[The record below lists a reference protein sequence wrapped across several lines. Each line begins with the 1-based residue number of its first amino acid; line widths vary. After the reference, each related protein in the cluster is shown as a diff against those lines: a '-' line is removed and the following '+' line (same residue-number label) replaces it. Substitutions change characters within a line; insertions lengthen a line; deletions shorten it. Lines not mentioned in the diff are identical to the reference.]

1 MSDDR
6 YPGSTSPQ
14 DDYYGRDDAGD
25 YARDYGSGRHDSYSS
40 ARSYQAAGQLGR
52 NADRNRDAGGDRYGQ
67 RGSNQGGYRQDG
79 SGQGGYGQGSYGQAS
94 FGQREGG
101 GRDYGRDRG
110 YQQDRSGGNYYGSY
124 AGDGRRF
131 ENVGRNRD
139 RDDDNRRGGQ
149 DSGRGDY
156 GGQPQGYDYEERGF
170 LNRAGDE
177 VRSWFGDDE
186 AERRRERDARMDEQ
200 RQSQRFNDDGD
211 SRYHEW
217 RRGQMDAFDRDYQ
230 EYREENRQ
238 RFHSEFGAWRT
249 ARQGQRD
256 LLGKVTEH
264 MEVVGSDGEHVG
276 TVDKNRDDRLILTKS
291 DADAGGRHHSI
302 PSRWIA
308 SVDDK
313 VTLTKTAQEAKD
325 HWRDEE
331 GNSANLGDRNQQ
343 GSYGASRAA
352 ASSHTS
358 SSGQGGASGQGTAS
372 GQTSASST
380 TGEGRTDLN
389 RSFSGTY

>member
-6 YPGSTSPQ
+6 YPRSTSPQ
-14 DDYYGRDDAGD
+14 DDYHGRDDAGD

-52 NADRNRDAGGDRYGQ
+52 DADRNRDAGGDRYGQ
-67 RGSNQGGYRQDG
+67 RGSTQGRYRQDH
-79 SGQGGYGQGSYGQAS
+79 SGQGNYGQAG
-94 FGQREGG
+94 FGQRGG
-101 GRDYGRDRG
+101 GGSDYGRDRG
-110 YQQDRSGGNYYGSY
+110 YQQDRSGNEYYGSY

-131 ENVGRNRD
+131 ESAGRHRD
-139 RDDDNRRGGQ
+139 RDDDDHRLGQ
-149 DSGRGDY
+149 TSGRNDY
-156 GGQPQGYDYEERGF
+156 GRQPQGYDYEERGF

-211 SRYHEW
+211 SHYHEW
-217 RRGQMDAFDRDYQ
+217 RRGQIDAFDRDYQ

-238 RFHSEFGAWRT
+238 RFQSEFAAWRT

-256 LLGKVTEH
+256 LLSKVTEH

-291 DADAGGRHHSI
+291 DADAGGRHHSV

-313 VTLTKTAQEAKD
+313 VTLTKTAQEAKN

-331 GNSANLGDRNQQ
+331 NSSAILGDRHQQ
-343 GSYGASRAA
+343 GGYSAGRAA
-352 ASSHTS
+352 SASQAS
-358 SSGQGGASGQGTAS
+358 SSGQGRDSGQGEPS

-380 TGEGRTDLN
+380 AGEGRTDLN
-389 RSFSGTY
+389 RSFSGTF